1 MIANNGGKV
10 SNLIVG
16 PTQSIPFATPLPWP
30 PTKGAPLLAS
40 LAAAFGDTLQQNID
54 IQNTMKKKTIIAR
67 NYKILHE
74 ASTTLAALRDGTEL
88 RNEMLINQIQVHL
101 VDGNGD
107 GIVFCLEYDEVVN
120 GELNKT
126 FHSMEEYYGT
136 EGESNIEVELYDD
149 EDEDEEFE
157 EFVRNERKRREP
169 LLNWNSRYKY
179 FCAKR
184 RAPSLL

>member
-1 MIANNGGKV
+1 
-10 SNLIVG
+10 
-16 PTQSIPFATPLPWP
+16 
-30 PTKGAPLLAS
+30 
-40 LAAAFGDTLQQNID
+40 
-54 IQNTMKKKTIIAR
+54 MKKKTIAR

-74 ASTTLAALRDGTEL
+74 AATTLAALRDKTEL
-88 RNEMLINQIQVHL
+88 RNEMPIEQIQVHL

-169 LLNWNSRYKY
+169 LLN
-179 FCAKR
+179 
-184 RAPSLL
+184 

>member
-1 MIANNGGKV
+1 
-10 SNLIVG
+10 
-16 PTQSIPFATPLPWP
+16 
-30 PTKGAPLLAS
+30 
-40 LAAAFGDTLQQNID
+40 
-54 IQNTMKKKTIIAR
+54 MKKKTIIAR

-126 FHSMEEYYGT
+126 FHSMEEYYA
-136 EGESNIEVELYDD
+136 EEDAVIEVELENAADREVEDYWG
-149 EDEDEEFE
+149 EDEDKEFE
-157 EFVRNERKRREP
+157 EFVNRERRRREP
-169 LLNWNSRYKY
+169 LLN
-179 FCAKR
+179 
-184 RAPSLL
+184 